1 MRKCSPSHRMR
12 RTTTSSK
19 IRPPSALTAGQYSP
33 LPLVDE
39 VRACVS
45 VAVEQRRRKSFY
57 VHEVPPPDIS
67 GSSDALMPFKTRDA
81 SARRHSRCCLSPL
94 SGVARRTELLPRRT
108 SRFKYTMSSS
118 SPELDPDIV
127 SSRRQ
132 RSSVLN
138 VM

>member
-12 RTTTSSK
+12 RTTSSSK

-57 VHEVPPPDIS
+57 VHEVLPPDIS
-67 GSSDALMPFKTRDA
+67 RSSDALMPFKTRDT

-94 SGVARRTELLPRRT
+94 SGVARRTEPLPRRPF
-108 SRFKYTMSSS
+108 RFKYTMSSS
-118 SPELDPDIV
+118 TPGFDTDIV
-127 SSRRQ
+127 SSRCQ
-132 RSSVLN
+132 GSSVLN
-138 VM
+138 VV